1 VDQNQSSHWR
11 SVLRC
16 WLDTR
21 KRLWRE
27 FGIPITEKLHTT
39 AYVNG
44 RGRIS
49 KSISGRHVHDGH
61 EYWKDFGREVAH
73 ERLEALRCAE
83 GLSLGAICRRRKPG
97 NLAQIK
103 RELYAELAT
112 RVEHELLEFDSLAMI
127 FMDGDGADGSCR
139 TARRG
144 LALAERRVIED
155 AIHIESAGSQLIQM
169 ADLVAW
175 CANTTID
182 RHEKNVFAAEWS
194 NDHLSER
201 DPNREPKEI

>member
-1 VDQNQSSHWR
+1 
-11 SVLRC
+11 
-16 WLDTR
+16 
-21 KRLWRE
+21 
-27 FGIPITEKLHTT
+27 
-39 AYVNG
+39 
-44 RGRIS
+44 
-49 KSISGRHVHDGH
+49 
-61 EYWKDFGREVAH
+61 
-73 ERLEALRCAE
+73 
-83 GLSLGAICRRRKPG
+83 
-97 NLAQIK
+97 
-103 RELYAELAT
+103 
-112 RVEHELLEFDSLAMI
+112 MI